1 MLEQGGTFHLSC
13 NPVPTL
19 LLIRLFSDCHTSL
32 GNVKNFGNENSWS
45 VTDAH
50 LAFYSFA
57 GLSILRRSSSILT
70 ISFDFLA
77 STIMYTYYMK
87 QNHHLMTFFLQRIG
101 PGCRKTEFPV
111 RYLVSRNRLTYT
123 FTAKRG
129 NYLNNATIENDAG
142 QCRSLVFNITKLTF
156 PSNQSFN
163 KVREICPPTVKRRYQ
178 NIVLGGFVEV
188 LISLGISI
196 GEAAEKT

>member
-1 MLEQGGTFHLSC
+1 MYELSSPFQPNYHRLVCDAKWIHTSSLPKPQSSTMQINVPHNSLAFRSQPCVILEVPNLDMLEQGGTFHLSC

-87 QNHHLMTFFLQRIG
+87 QNHHLMTFFAVLLNCTDIDG
-101 PGCRKTEFPV
+101 ALDP
-111 RYLVSRNRLTYT
+111 
-123 FTAKRG
+123 RG
-129 NYLNNATIENDAG
+129 
-142 QCRSLVFNITKLTF
+142 
-156 PSNQSFN
+156 
-163 KVREICPPTVKRRYQ
+163 
-178 NIVLGGFVEV
+178 
-188 LISLGISI
+188 
-196 GEAAEKT
+196 